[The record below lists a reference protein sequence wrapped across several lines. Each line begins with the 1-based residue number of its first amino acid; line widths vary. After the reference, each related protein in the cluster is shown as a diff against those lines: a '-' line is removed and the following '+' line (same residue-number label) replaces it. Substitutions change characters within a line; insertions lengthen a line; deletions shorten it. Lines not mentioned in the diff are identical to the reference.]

1 MCKEKIMQD
10 QTSASGQPAGWG
22 DLFAGK
28 NAIRSLTLVGGV
40 ALHAINVFIATTILP
55 TVVAD
60 IGGMDYYAWNT
71 ALFVTASILGSALV
85 PRLLSQAGPR
95 SAYLMAAII
104 FAAGTLACGLAPSM
118 PVMLAGRSV
127 QGLGGGMMLALSYAM
142 IRIVFPENLWPR
154 AIGLVSG
161 MWGVATLVGPA
172 IGGIFAE
179 LGIWRAAFWSLAP
192 VIGIFAIMAM
202 VVLPRASGDAGSRAP
217 LAWPQLILLTAAVL
231 AVSAASISVNAVMN
245 AAGVALAVVLLLLLF
260 IIERNSSRRIL
271 PKGSFS
277 LHRLGAL
284 YLTLAFLSASV
295 TSAEV
300 FVPLFFQVLHN
311 QSPLVAGYLAAIM
324 GGSWTLGSIGS
335 SGVSSGRVDRV
346 IIAAPLMGIAGMVT
360 LAALVPVGSDG
371 HWVSLLPICL
381 ALAVIGFGVGMTWP
395 HLLTRIF
402 KRADADDQ
410 NLASASVTTV
420 QLFTTALGASLAGM
434 IANMAGLSNPGGF
447 AGTANAAMW
456 LFSGFAVMSTLAF
469 LSALAL
475 VRSARQPQA
484 ASC

>member
-1 MCKEKIMQD
+1 MQD
-10 QTSASGQPAGWG
+10 HKPTAGWG

-28 NAIRSLTLVGGV
+28 NAITSLTLVGGV

-55 TVVAD
+55 TVVQD

-85 PRLLSQAGPR
+85 PQLLSKAGPR
-95 SAYLMAAII
+95 SAYLIAAII
-104 FAAGTLACGLAPSM
+104 FAAGTLTCGLAPSM
-118 PVMLAGRSV
+118 PVMLAGRAV

-142 IRIVFPENLWPR
+142 IRIVFDETLWPR

-172 IGGIFAE
+172 VGGIFAE

-192 VIGIFAIMAM
+192 VIGIFAIMAL
-202 VVLPRASGDAGSRAP
+202 VVLPRESGSAGSKEP

-231 AVSAASISVNAVMN
+231 AVSAASISPDAMLN
-245 AAGVALAVVLLLLLF
+245 AAGVGFAAILLLLLVA
-260 IIERNSSRRIL
+260 IERKSAKRIL
-271 PKGSFS
+271 PKGSFN
-277 LHRLGAL
+277 LYRLGAL
-284 YLTLAFLSASV
+284 YLTLSFLSASV

-335 SGVSSGRVDRV
+335 SG
-346 IIAAPLMGIAGMVT
+346 IAAGRTDRIILAAPVMGVAGMVT
-360 LAALVPVGSDG
+360 LATLVPAGSEG
-371 HWVSLLPICL
+371 HWQSLLPICL
-381 ALAVIGFGVGMTWP
+381 ALAVIGFGVGLTWP
-395 HLLTRIF
+395 HLLTRVF
-402 KRADADDQ
+402 KRADTEDQ
-410 NLASASVTTV
+410 NLASASITMV
-420 QLFTTALGASLAGM
+420 QLFTTALGAALAGM
-434 IANMAGLSNPGGF
+434 VANMAGLSNPGGV
-447 AGTANAAMW
+447 AGTAHAALW
-456 LFSGFAVMSTLAF
+456 LFSGFAVLSALAF

-475 VRSARQPQA
+475 IRSPRQPQP

>member
-1 MCKEKIMQD
+1 MQD
-10 QTSASGQPAGWG
+10 QTSARGQTAGWG

-28 NAIRSLTLVGGV
+28 NAIRALTLVGGV

-95 SAYLMAAII
+95 SAYLLAAII

-118 PVMLAGRSV
+118 PVMLAGRAV

-217 LAWPQLILLTAAVL
+217 LAWPQLVLLTAAVL

-335 SGVSSGRVDRV
+335 SGVSSSRVDRV

-371 HWVSLLPICL
+371 EWASLLPICL

-420 QLFTTALGASLAGM
+420 QLFTTALGAALAGM
-434 IANMAGLSNPGGF
+434 VANMAGLSNPGGF

-484 ASC
+484 A

>member
-1 MCKEKIMQD
+1 
-10 QTSASGQPAGWG
+10 
-22 DLFAGK
+22 
-28 NAIRSLTLVGGV
+28 
-40 ALHAINVFIATTILP
+40 
-55 TVVAD
+55 
-60 IGGMDYYAWNT
+60 
-71 ALFVTASILGSALV
+71 
-85 PRLLSQAGPR
+85 
-95 SAYLMAAII
+95 
-104 FAAGTLACGLAPSM
+104 
-118 PVMLAGRSV
+118 
-127 QGLGGGMMLALSYAM
+127 
-142 IRIVFPENLWPR
+142 
-154 AIGLVSG
+154 
-161 MWGVATLVGPA
+161 
-172 IGGIFAE
+172 
-179 LGIWRAAFWSLAP
+179 
-192 VIGIFAIMAM
+192 
-202 VVLPRASGDAGSRAP
+202 
-217 LAWPQLILLTAAVL
+217 
-231 AVSAASISVNAVMN
+231 
-245 AAGVALAVVLLLLLF
+245 
-260 IIERNSSRRIL
+260 
-271 PKGSFS
+271 
-277 LHRLGAL
+277 
-284 YLTLAFLSASV
+284 
-295 TSAEV
+295 
-300 FVPLFFQVLHN
+300 
-311 QSPLVAGYLAAIM
+311 M